1 MKLPKARG
9 SGRQVGA
16 GQFGEVDPDLGPDLG
31 LPFDLQAARQPGGAW
46 TKWAPAVAGVDGLS
60 NAANG
65 QQGPPRRR
73 CAGKPGDRAD
83 GRRGVAVRRGP
94 RKGRGDT
101 TEWSGWGPSG
111 LNAGTGFWPLYRRPR
126 KVGPYPPVAALA
138 EDFAAEVGAFR
149 REASS
154 PDMVAPG
161 RRSPSSGGSPRVRFP
176 GQENQYQPAGTVG
189 RAPVGRGRVGAR
201 RPGSMPG
208 SARRLPRPI
217 RRTPERGGRRP
228 PPGRGGGLSVS
239 HQVAADAGEHRR
251 GWISATAGAN
261 PEAGSIEGRSD
272 VYRMAGGRKPSFKAP
287 FSSANRPDCVRPRSE
302 VEDHEG
308 ENGKQLASLRLL
320 SLGLPVV
327 WAKKVLDIS
336 GKIFDHLPMM
346 DSVIRLFNR
355 SYKNHFITFDN
366 NYGRVEL

>member
-1 MKLPKARG
+1 M
-9 SGRQVGA
+9 GA
-16 GQFGEVDPDLGPDLG
+16 EALRYAVDPGRVAEIPQNGQAGGLPGLTQEPGFGRFIVALERLGPTHQWPPWPRTS
-31 LPFDLQAARQPGGAW
+31 LPR
-46 TKWAPAVAGVDGLS
+46 
-60 NAANG
+60 
-65 QQGPPRRR
+65 
-73 CAGKPGDRAD
+73 
-83 GRRGVAVRRGP
+83 
-94 RKGRGDT
+94 
-101 TEWSGWGPSG
+101 WGPSG
-111 LNAGTGFWPLYRRPR
+111 ARPVRLIWLPPGGGRPLQG
-126 KVGPYPPVAALA
+126 V
-138 EDFAAEVGAFR
+138 
-149 REASS
+149 
-154 PDMVAPG
+154 
-161 RRSPSSGGSPRVRFP
+161 
-176 GQENQYQPAGTVG
+176 
-189 RAPVGRGRVGAR
+189 
-201 RPGSMPG
+201 RPGSDSQVRRTNTSRPARWAGPLSVEAGLGHADLVACQGRPG
-208 SARRLPRPI
+208 AYHVPI